1 MNKQIILELKDL
13 IDLEGIVTQIIE
25 HISYS
30 RILFI
35 GELGAGKTT
44 MIKEIMKQMGCKDQ
58 GSSPSYS
65 IINQYEGRDGPIY
78 HIDLYR
84 METADETFALGIEEI
99 LYSGHYCFVE
109 WPQIIM
115 DYIDDDYHVLQIDI
129 IGNNHRK
136 IRFS

>member
-13 IDLEGIVTQIIE
+13 YELQEIVTQIIE
-25 HISYS
+25 KISYS

-65 IINQYEGRDGPIY
+65 IINQYEGKDAPIY

-84 METADETFALGIEEI
+84 METVEETFALGIEEI

-115 DYIDDDYHVLQIDI
+115 DFIDEDYHVLQIEI
-129 IGNNHRK
+129 IENNHRK

>member
-1 MNKQIILELKDL
+1 MNKQLILELKDL
-13 IDLEGIVTQIIE
+13 SDLASVATQIID

-35 GELGAGKTT
+35 GQLGAGKTT
-44 MIKEIMKQMGCKDQ
+44 MIKEIMKQMGCTDQ

-65 IINQYEGRDGPIY
+65 IINQYEGKNAPIY

-84 METADETFALGIEEI
+84 MESTEETFALGIEEI
-99 LYSGHYCFVE
+99 LYSGHYCFIE

-115 DYIDDDYHVLQIDI
+115 DYIYDDYHVLQIDI
-129 IGNNHRK
+129 IENNNRK